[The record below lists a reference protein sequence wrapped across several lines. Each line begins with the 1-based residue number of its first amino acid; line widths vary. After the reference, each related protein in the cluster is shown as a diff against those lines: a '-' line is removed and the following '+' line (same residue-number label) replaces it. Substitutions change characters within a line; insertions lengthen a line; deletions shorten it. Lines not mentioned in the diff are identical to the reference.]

1 MAGLDDLFTK
11 YKGLAEELAANRDK
25 FALQVAS
32 DVKGLVANRMQNS
45 GVDST
50 GRKMKLY
57 SASYKAKR
65 QAFGLPVDKRTTTF
79 TGDMWADI
87 RPEIESSTA
96 TRTVVLI
103 KARSSENQ
111 EKVNY
116 NSKIIG
122 LSILGQNTLE
132 QKYITDSNQ
141 ERIDKI
147 KEKYTK

>member
-122 LSILGQNTLE
+122 LSILGPNTLE

>member
-1 MAGLDDLFTK
+1 MAGLGDLFTK

-32 DVKGLVANRMQNS
+32 DVKALVANRMQNS